1 MKVLLTGG
9 SGFIGSNL
17 ARRLV
22 AVGHEVVALGR
33 RSCPIESVLS
43 IEAERLD
50 ATSVRAAMAG
60 QHFDAVFH
68 LAAAGVHPM
77 DRDRDELIRVN
88 AMLPAEVVALAS
100 SFGVDAVVLMGSSA
114 EYASQPTAMFNE
126 DGVLE
131 TQKIYGASKAAG
143 GLLAL
148 ATGAERRLPVAVLRA
163 FNVYGPGEADHRL
176 LPSLATKLK
185 RGEPV
190 DLSAGTQVRDFLYV
204 DDACDGLLA
213 AAVALCGG
221 GMPSGAYN
229 LSTGTG
235 ASVRD
240 FARTV
245 ARCMSADGNLLRFGA
260 LPLRPDDV
268 PVVVGDPLRLKNAT
282 GWRANHSLDEGVAA
296 ALRCLALN

>member
-9 SGFIGSNL
+9 AGFIGSNL
-17 ARRLV
+17 ACRLIM
-22 AVGHEVVALGR
+22 AGHKVVALGR
-33 RSCPIESVLS
+33 RACAVEGVLS

-50 ATSVRAAMAG
+50 AASLRAAMAG

-68 LAAAGVHPM
+68 LAAAGVHPS
-77 DRDRDELIRVN
+77 DRDGDELIRVN
-88 AMLPAEVVALAS
+88 AMLPAELVALAS
-100 SFGVDAVVLMGSSA
+100 ASGVAAVVLMGSSA
-114 EYASQPTAMFNE
+114 EYARQSAATLNE
-126 DGVLE
+126 DAVLE

-148 ATGAERRLPVAVLRA
+148 ATAAERRLPVAVLRA

-176 LPSLATKLK
+176 LPSLAAKLQ
-185 RGEPV
+185 RGESV

-213 AAVALCGG
+213 VAVALREK
-221 GMPSGAYN
+221 GMHSGAYN

-235 ASVRD
+235 FSVRD

-245 ARCMSADGNLLRFGA
+245 ARRMSANEDLLRFGA
-260 LPLRPDDV
+260 LPLRPDDL
-268 PVVVGDPLRLKNAT
+268 PVVVGDPMRLNSAT
-282 GWRANHSLDEGVAA
+282 GWRANYSLDQGVEA
-296 ALRCLALN
+296 ALHRLALN